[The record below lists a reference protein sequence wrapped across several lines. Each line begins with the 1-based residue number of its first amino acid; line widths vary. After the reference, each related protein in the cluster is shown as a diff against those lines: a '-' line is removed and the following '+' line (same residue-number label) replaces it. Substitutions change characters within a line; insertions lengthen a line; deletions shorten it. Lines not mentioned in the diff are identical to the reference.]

1 MEYGAMIILSTILG
15 TLARFWMLRIDYR
28 QYPGYPHGYAV
39 HLALGFIAAGLGGLV
54 APALLEEEYVAIT
67 FLSVAAQQFSNIRSM
82 EREFLTNLEK
92 TELVPRGSA
101 YIEGIAKVFEA
112 RNYLAMLVAFMS
124 SIGYILFSWY
134 GAVIAGIITA
144 LILQQAMTEDIIKDI
159 AKVDVVDLEFIGP
172 DGANIAI
179 DEVVIMNV
187 GLKESLKHWKSG
199 GIGIVIDPKNDDAR
213 ATLANIGQ
221 RQAIL
226 HDVITQ
232 LGVKLDTGVQD
243 YTPLARLNLDTG
255 RVCIIIV
262 PIEPDEKWVKKA
274 VENTPVLESSKRKPL
289 ATEAGQAAAD

>member
-1 MEYGAMIILSTILG
+1 MKYGAMIIISTVLG
-15 TLARFWMLRIDYR
+15 TLARLWMLRIDYR

-54 APALLEEEYVAIT
+54 VPALLADEYVAIT
-67 FLSVAAQQFSNIRSM
+67 FLALAAQQFSNIRDM
-82 EREFLTNLEK
+82 ERKFLTELEE
-92 TELVPRGSA
+92 TELVSRGSA

-112 RNYLAMLVAFMS
+112 RNYLAMLVAFIS
-124 SIGYILFSWY
+124 SIGYNFFSWP
-134 GAVIAGIITA
+134 GAVAAGIATS
-144 LILQQAMTEDIIKDI
+144 LILQQAMTEDIIQDI
-159 AKVDVVDLEFIGP
+159 AEVKVVDLEFIGP
-172 DGANIAI
+172 GGANIAI

-187 GLKESLKHWKSG
+187 GLKESLQHWKEG
-199 GIGIVIDPKNDDAR
+199 GIGIVIDPKDDNAR

-221 RQAIL
+221 RQAII

-262 PIEPDEKWVKKA
+262 PIEPDEKWVKEA

-289 ATEAGQAAAD
+289 ATEAGQSAAD